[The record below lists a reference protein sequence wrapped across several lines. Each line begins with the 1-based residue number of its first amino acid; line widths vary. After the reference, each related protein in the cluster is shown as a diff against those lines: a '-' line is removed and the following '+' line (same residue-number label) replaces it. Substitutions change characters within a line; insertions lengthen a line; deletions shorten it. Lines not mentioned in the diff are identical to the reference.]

1 MQALHES
8 NITGLPLLTRG
19 KVRDIYDLDDK
30 LLLVAT
36 DRISCFDVVLPTPIC
51 GKGRVLTEM
60 SVFWFNNTE
69 HIVGNHF
76 ETTDLSDVPA
86 GSGDL
91 RDVQGSAMVVKKAVP
106 LPIEAVVRGYLAGS
120 AWAEY
125 EQNGTACG
133 IEMPGGL
140 RKCDK
145 LPEPIFTPAT
155 KAEQGDHDE
164 NILFSQMQ
172 TIVGNDIAEEVRR
185 ISLDLYAFAA
195 SYAAERGIVIAD
207 TKFEFGY
214 DKSGKIILIDEVLTP
229 DSSRFW
235 PAEEYEPGRDQAS
248 FDKQYVRDYLDSIGF
263 NRTPPAP
270 ELPDEVVRGTTRKY
284 MDALIRLMR

>member
-1 MQALHES
+1 MQGMHES
-8 NITGLPLLTRG
+8 NIPSLPLLTRG
-19 KVRDIYDLDDK
+19 KVRDIYDLGDK

-36 DRISCFDVVLPTPIC
+36 DRISCFDVVLPTPIF

-60 SVFWFNNTE
+60 SAFWFKKTG

-76 ETTDLSDVPA
+76 ETTNLSDVPA
-86 GSGDL
+86 KSDDL

-120 AWAEY
+120 AWTEY
-125 EQNGTACG
+125 ERHGTVCG
-133 IEMPGGL
+133 IKMPFGL

-164 NILFSQMQ
+164 NILFSRMQ
-172 TIVGNDIAEEVRR
+172 KIVGNDTAEAIRR
-185 ISLDLYAFAA
+185 ISMDLYTFAA
-195 SYAAERGIVIAD
+195 SYAAERGIIIAD

-214 DKSGKIILIDEVLTP
+214 DNSGNLILIDEVLTP

-235 PAEEYEPGRDQAS
+235 PDDEYEPGRDQAS
-248 FDKQYVRDYLDSIGF
+248 FDKQYVRDYLDSVGF
-263 NRTPPAP
+263 KRTPPAP
-270 ELPDEVVRGTTRKY
+270 ELPDEVVRRTTKKY

>member
-8 NITGLPLLTRG
+8 NIKGLPLLTRG

-36 DRISCFDVVLPTPIC
+36 DRISCFDVVLPTPIL

-76 ETTDLSDVPA
+76 ETTDLSGVPVE
-86 GSGDL
+86 SDDL
-91 RDVQGSAMVVKKAVP
+91 RDVQGSAMVVKKAAP

-125 EQNGTACG
+125 ERHGTACG
-133 IEMPGGL
+133 IKTPSGL

-155 KAEQGDHDE
+155 KAEQGNHDE

-172 TIVGNDIAEEVRR
+172 KIVGNDTAEAVRR
-185 ISLDLYAFAA
+185 ISLALYAFAA
-195 SYAAERGIVIAD
+195 SYAAERGIIIAD

-214 DKSGKIILIDEVLTP
+214 DNSGNLILIDEVLTP

-235 PAEEYEPGRDQAS
+235 PADEYEPGRDQAS
-248 FDKQYVRDYLDSIGF
+248 FDKQYVRDYLESVGF
-263 NRTPPAP
+263 NRTQPAP
-270 ELPDEVVRGTTRKY
+270 ELPDAVVRRTTKKY
-284 MDALIRLMR
+284 MDALIRIVR